1 MDVGVILPN
10 FSAAA
15 DPRTL
20 AEVAEAAD
28 ELGFD
33 SIWTTDHLLMPK
45 GMEEPYGHIYEL
57 LTTLAYLT
65 PLTRRVR
72 LGTSVLVLPPRN
84 PIVVAKQVATLDAL
98 SGGRVIL
105 GLGAGWMEQEFA
117 FLGSDFS
124 NRGER
129 FDEYIAA
136 MRELWTSED
145 PRFEGRHVRFADVL
159 FSPRPV
165 QPGGP
170 PIWLGGSSSRAI
182 RRTAA
187 VADAWHP
194 VGSSLEVFADGL
206 ARVRELAG
214 GRRVI
219 GSLRTR
225 VTPGRQLPES
235 RTASGQVLTVFDGAP
250 EQIVEKIRAFQT
262 AGLEYL
268 VAHFGDNTRD
278 SILADMRRF
287 AEEIRPALG

>member
-1 MDVGVILPN
+1 MHVGVILPN
-10 FSAAA
+10 FSRPAE
-15 DPRTL
+15 PRTL
-20 AEVAEAAD
+20 AEVAQAAE

-57 LTTLAYLT
+57 LTTLAYLA

-84 PIVVAKQVATLDAL
+84 PILVAKEAATLDAL
-98 SGGRVIL
+98 SEGRLIL
-105 GLGAGWMEQEFA
+105 GLGAGWMQREFEW
-117 FLGSDFS
+117 LGSEFS

-129 FDEYIAA
+129 FDKYIAA
-136 MRELWTSED
+136 MRELWTSDD

-165 QPGGP
+165 HSAGP
-170 PIWLGGSSSRAI
+170 PIWLGGSSPRAL
-182 RRTAA
+182 RRTAE

-194 VGSSLEVFADGL
+194 VGSSLEAFAQGMSRIRDLAGRRRVVGTL
-206 ARVRELAG
+206 RARVAPGREL
-214 GRRVI
+214 
-219 GSLRTR
+219 
-225 VTPGRQLPES
+225 PEQK
-235 RTASGQVLTVFDGAP
+235 TANGQVMTVFDGAP
-250 EQIVEKIRAFQT
+250 ERIVERITAYRA
-262 AGLEYL
+262 AGLEHL

-287 AEEIRPALG
+287 AEEIRPALT